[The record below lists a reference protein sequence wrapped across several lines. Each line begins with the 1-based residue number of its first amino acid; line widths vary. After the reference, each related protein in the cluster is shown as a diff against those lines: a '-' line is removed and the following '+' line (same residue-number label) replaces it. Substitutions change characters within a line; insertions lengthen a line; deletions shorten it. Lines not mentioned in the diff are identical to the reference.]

1 MRTCPVCYR
10 ANAREARSCYSCGAP
25 LPDLG
30 GSGDDGRA
38 PDAPPGVGSFVF
50 ADDGSIGAIAP
61 PAAPGRSHVPAALG
75 RVHWQLAALY
85 EGAVETAGDARARIA
100 AARAGAAPR
109 VDAAR
114 RALGPLERVAAHAR
128 SLAGGKGGLALTC
141 ASVAVSILAY
151 AVLWLHDIVAAVG
164 LVTLLGAHE
173 LGHMLALRAK
183 GLAAH
188 PPVFIPFVGAL
199 IDVHAQ
205 PSGAKEEA
213 QLALAGPLAG
223 SAAAAACL
231 AMARATGA
239 PGWEHAA
246 SFGVYLNML
255 SLIPIAPLDG
265 GRVAAA
271 VSRALWPLG
280 AVMLVALVAA
290 HPTPVL
296 VAVAVVALGET
307 ATRPRPGR
315 RAARPTDYY
324 KVSRRDRCALGA
336 AYIGLVLA
344 LVFAMLLTHV

>member
-30 GSGDDGRA
+30 GDGDEGRA
-38 PDAPPGVGSFVF
+38 PDAPPGVGAFVF
-50 ADDGSIGAIAP
+50 ADDGSIGATAP
-61 PAAPGRSHVPAALG
+61 PAAPGRSRVPAALG

-85 EGAVETAGDARARIA
+85 EGAAATAGDVRALVA
-100 AARAGAAPR
+100 AARAGATPR
-109 VDAAR
+109 VEAAR
-114 RALGPLERVAAHAR
+114 RALGPLAPAATRAR
-128 SLAGGKGGLALTC
+128 SLIGGRGGLALTG

-151 AVLWLHDIVAAVG
+151 AVLWLHDIVAAGG
-164 LVTLLGAHE
+164 LVALLGAHE
-173 LGHMLALRAK
+173 IGHMLALRAK

-199 IDVHAQ
+199 IGVHAQ
-205 PSGAKEEA
+205 PRGAKEEA

-223 SAAAAACL
+223 SAAAAVCL
-231 AMARATGA
+231 AVAHATGV
-239 PGWEHAA
+239 PGWERAA
-246 SFGVYLNML
+246 SFGVCLNL
-255 SLIPIAPLDG
+255 FNLIPIAPLDG

-296 VAVAVVALGET
+296 ALVAVVALGET
-307 ATRPRPGR
+307 AARLRPGR
-315 RAARPTDYY
+315 RAARPTDYD
-324 KVSRRDRCALGA
+324 KVGRRDRCALGA

-344 LVFAMLLTHV
+344 LVLAMLMAHA